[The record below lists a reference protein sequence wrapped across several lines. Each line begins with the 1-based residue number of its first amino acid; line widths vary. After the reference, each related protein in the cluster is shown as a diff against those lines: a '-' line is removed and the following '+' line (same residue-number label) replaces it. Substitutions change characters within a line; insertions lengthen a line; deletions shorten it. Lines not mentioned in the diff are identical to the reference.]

1 MYNNMLDLK
10 KHLSEGYE
18 QRIKDGVYQWM
29 VDHSTVIDDGR
40 LRVVAYIDGKENFWK
55 RASYRIRGEYAR
67 YQEIEKEQE
76 KKNMTYGIGQ
86 RIAKEKVRKI
96 AYINNGKNY
105 YKKFLWFIH
114 RKITKYLFG

>member
-1 MYNNMLDLK
+1 MLDLK

-29 VDHSTVIDDGR
+29 VDHSTVMDDGR
-40 LRVVAYIDGKENFWK
+40 LRVLAYIDGKENFWK

-86 RIAKEKVRKI
+86 RIAKDKVKKI
-96 AYINNGKNY
+96 DKINKGNNY